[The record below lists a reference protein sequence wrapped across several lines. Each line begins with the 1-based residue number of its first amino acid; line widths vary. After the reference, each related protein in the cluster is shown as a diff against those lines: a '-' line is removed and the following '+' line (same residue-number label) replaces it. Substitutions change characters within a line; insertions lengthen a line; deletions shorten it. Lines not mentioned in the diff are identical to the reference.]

1 MRGERLPP
9 NHERSET
16 RSRLAACIIRT
27 REVLPLGDHPIGH
40 MTKEKTMPERID
52 ADDGRPV
59 KNLDLWAFTSSRAK
73 REFERDGKI
82 DAVKKDIVEEVLE
95 GGDWTDQ
102 DRRFLAEA
110 DELVQQGVLEE
121 KGSYW
126 YCSPYPPTYRAL
138 KSGEILGR
146 RFDAGQDLVYQPA
159 KNVDSDQ
166 KLIVG
171 KFQTTTQ
178 TESHA
183 AHKTMA
189 GRM

>member
-1 MRGERLPP
+1 
-9 NHERSET
+9 
-16 RSRLAACIIRT
+16 
-27 REVLPLGDHPIGH
+27 
-40 MTKEKTMPERID
+40 MTEEKAMPERID
-52 ADDGRPV
+52 ADGGQAV
-59 KNLDLWAFTSSRAK
+59 KDLDLWTFTSPRAK
-73 REFERDGKI
+73 REFEREGKI
-82 DAVKKDIVEEVLE
+82 DAIKKDIVEEVLE

-102 DRRFLAEA
+102 DRQYLTEVDQLLR
-110 DELVQQGVLEE
+110 QGVLEE

-126 YCSPYPPTYRAL
+126 YFSPYPPTYRAL

-146 RFDAGQDLVYQPA
+146 RFETGQDLVYQPA

-178 TESHA
+178 TQSHA